1 MIWSSSSS
9 SSSNH
14 TIMKIFVMN
23 VNGRKIIDQWTV
35 LAETE
40 VKKNEKRFVP
50 DFFSLMEF
58 SQKSSYTHQ
67 QQKKK
72 KFQKWWWHTVIINQ
86 SISWN
91 FQRKKNCGYWEWLCV
106 CVCPGRFIQVVIII
120 IIDMSNIKYDV
131 LSPLVYTL
139 WRTLEKKEQ
148 KKRNLIEFF
157 FFFIIVVPAKKN
169 MVTILI

>member
-1 MIWSSSSS
+1 MIRSSSSS

-35 LAETE
+35 LTETE
-40 VKKNEKRFVP
+40 VKKKTKRDLFQI
-50 DFFSLMEF
+50 FSPLWNF
-58 SQKSSYTHQ
+58 LKSHHTHINS
-67 QQKKK
+67 KKK

-131 LSPLVYTL
+131 PSPRYTPY
-139 WRTLEKKEQ
+139 EE
-148 KKRNLIEFF
+148 
-157 FFFIIVVPAKKN
+157 P
-169 MVTILI
+169 